1 MTYLN
6 SKRDG
11 ASGRSAGL
19 AAGRWERLLILG
31 LAASLLAGCGL
42 RAGERPTRLIGMEAP
57 QRAYDFAEPTG
68 DWGLFRLEGGTAGFE
83 LRDAALVGWVPADR
97 GYLRTLIPARYDDT
111 AISAAVQQLDG
122 SRGNGFG
129 VMCRADEAGNGY
141 YFMISSDRAFAI
153 LKATPDQADPVPIID
168 WQHHPA
174 VQSGDTVNQIDA
186 ICAGDYLAFYANGQ
200 FLAEASDTTFTSGSV
215 GVALGAA
222 GEDLTVRFDD
232 VAIREATLLS
242 G

>member
-1 MTYLN
+1 MR
-6 SKRDG
+6 RDEVRHL
-11 ASGRSAGL
+11 ASQ
-19 AAGRWERLLILG
+19 RLLILG
-31 LAASLLAGCGL
+31 VAALGLLTGCGL
-42 RAGERPTRLIGMEAP
+42 RAGERPTRLIGMGAP
-57 QRAYDFAEPTG
+57 QRAYDFAEPTD
-68 DWGLFRLEGGTAGFE
+68 DWGLFALEGGTAGFE
-83 LRDAALVGWVPADR
+83 IRDEALTGWVPADR
-97 GYLRTLIPARYDDT
+97 GYLWTLIPARYDDT
-111 AISAAVQQLDG
+111 SISAAVQQVAG

-129 VMCRADEAGNGY
+129 VVCRADEVGNGY
-141 YFMISSDRAFAI
+141 YFVISSDRAFAI

-168 WQHHPA
+168 WRHHPA

-200 FLAEASDTTFTSGSV
+200 FLAEATDATFTAGSV